1 MAEYRGPVVSA
12 GSLTAAS
19 TSATPVE
26 LVPRRSSQQY
36 KMFNLFKR
44 SAPAPAKTTAKPAAR
59 QVTSPRTEAA
69 LPPLPEE
76 VSLPEVVE
84 GNEHTDWALWEDS
97 MTVLDSQ
104 MQGLTPSARIYERD
118 KQTPS
123 QYQDLDPFSQVS
135 KKGR

>member
-1 MAEYRGPVVSA
+1 
-12 GSLTAAS
+12 
-19 TSATPVE
+19 
-26 LVPRRSSQQY
+26 
-36 KMFNLFKR
+36 MFNLFKR
-44 SAPAPAKTTAKPAAR
+44 SAPAPAKPAAKPAAR
-59 QVTSPRTEAA
+59 QPSSPRTDAA

-76 VSLPEVVE
+76 ASLPEVVE

-123 QYQDLDPFSQVS
+123 EYQDLDPFSQVN
-135 KKGR
+135 KKSR

>member
-1 MAEYRGPVVSA
+1 
-12 GSLTAAS
+12 
-19 TSATPVE
+19 
-26 LVPRRSSQQY
+26 
-36 KMFNLFKR
+36 MFNLFKR
-44 SAPAPAKTTAKPAAR
+44 SAPAPAKPAAKAAPR
-59 QVTSPRTEAA
+59 RASSPGMDAA

-76 VSLPEVVE
+76 ASLPEVVE

-123 QYQDLDPFSQVS
+123 EYQDLDPFSQVG
-135 KKGR
+135 KKSR